1 MRYGVNDKS
10 RLSDEA
16 IRAYQEP
23 FASDDARKVLR
34 KAGTSLHPRGMK
46 EIEGWLPEIDV
57 PVRLLYGERDRILPD
72 VAKTMRKVAERV
84 PQAELSTLPDCGH
97 FCQEE
102 RPDEIGE
109 ALARFFGH
117 A

>member
-1 MRYGVNDKS
+1 M
-10 RLSDEA
+10 
-16 IRAYQEP
+16 
-23 FASDDARKVLR
+23 
-34 KAGTSLHPRGMK
+34 
-46 EIEGWLPEIDV
+46 

-109 ALARFFGH
+109 ELARFFGPPEPAWRVGPIRH
-117 A
+117 PAHSIICVC